1 MAIGEIQINALPEAS
16 LPLRLT
22 DIMHL
27 KEGVEDRRATLGDVL
42 YPHTSR
48 TDNPHA
54 VTKGQI
60 GLSNVVNELQLIKSN
75 NLSDV
80 PDKAVARQNL
90 EILSA
95 DEVNQAVA
103 KHADRTDNP
112 HNVTKIQVGLGN
124 VLNVSQ
130 LERAQNL
137 ADVPN
142 KATARQNLGVLS
154 SGEVQQ
160 AIGNHVNDKR
170 NPHGVTKTQVG
181 LGNVQNWTET
191 HTYTE
196 NNTGKYVAADALYKL
211 YKAIQDQ
218 YPIGSTVISYNSA
231 NPSTYLLCGGT
242 WVLTSK
248 GRCLVGYDDRNAG
261 RAVGSQFGAATVTL
275 NVNNLPSHSHSVTL
289 TGGGHNHTAKAT
301 ASNTGDHSHA
311 TYIGS
316 HSHSVSGN
324 TSAFDYG
331 SKNTNTTGN
340 HAHGARVTM
349 RTGTASPEGGG
360 DWTGFGPGGG
370 YNQGVAIDAAG
381 NHYHTVAIGA
391 HSHSF
396 SGNTSAFDYG
406 SKASNTT
413 GDHTHAVTVTVDT
426 NSSHT
431 HTGNTNATGGGSAFS
446 VEQPS
451 EVVYIWRRTA

>member
-54 VTKGQI
+54 VTKGQV

-103 KHADRTDNP
+103 EHADRTDNP
-112 HNVTKIQVGLGN
+112 HNVTKTQVGLGN

-160 AIGNHVNDKR
+160 VIGNHVNDKE

-181 LGNVQNWTET
+181 LANVQNWTET

-242 WVLTSK
+242 WVLASK

-275 NVNNLPSHSHSVTL
+275 NVNNLPSHTHAVTL
-289 TGGGHNHTAKAT
+289 TGGAHNHTASASAT
-301 ASNTGDHSHA
+301 NAGNHAHS

-316 HSHSVSGN
+316 HSHSFSGTTSTFDYGTKNTNTTGAHSHTIELDRGDRGFGRAEQASEGLERRANTSTEGNHYHSVAIGAHNHTVSGN

-331 SKNTNTTGN
+331 SKT
-340 HAHGARVTM
+340 
-349 RTGTASPEGGG
+349 
-360 DWTGFGPGGG
+360 
-370 YNQGVAIDAAG
+370 
-381 NHYHTVAIGA
+381 
-391 HSHSF
+391 
-396 SGNTSAFDYG
+396 
-406 SKASNTT
+406 SNTT
-413 GDHTHAVTVTVDT
+413 GDHTHAITVSVAT
-426 NSSHT
+426 NNSHT
-431 HTGNTNATGGGSAFS
+431 HSGNTNATGGGAAFS

>member
-103 KHADRTDNP
+103 EHADRTDNP
-112 HNVTKIQVGLGN
+112 HN
-124 VLNVSQ
+124 
-130 LERAQNL
+130 
-137 ADVPN
+137 
-142 KATARQNLGVLS
+142 
-154 SGEVQQ
+154 
-160 AIGNHVNDKR
+160 
-170 NPHGVTKTQVG
+170 VTKTQVG

-218 YPIGSTVISYNSA
+218 YPIGSTVISYNAA

-242 WVLTSK
+242 WVLASK

-275 NVNNLPSHSHSVTL
+275 NVNNLPSHTHAVTL
-289 TGGGHNHTAKAT
+289 TGGAHNHTASASAT
-301 ASNTGDHSHA
+301 NAGNHAHS

-316 HSHSVSGN
+316 HSHSFSGTTSTFDYGTKNTNTTGAHSHTIELDRGDRGFGRAEQASEGLERRANTSTEGNHYHSVAIGAHNHTVSGN

-331 SKNTNTTGN
+331 SKT
-340 HAHGARVTM
+340 
-349 RTGTASPEGGG
+349 
-360 DWTGFGPGGG
+360 
-370 YNQGVAIDAAG
+370 
-381 NHYHTVAIGA
+381 
-391 HSHSF
+391 
-396 SGNTSAFDYG
+396 
-406 SKASNTT
+406 SNTT
-413 GDHTHAVTVTVDT
+413 GDHTHAITVSVAT
-426 NSSHT
+426 NNSHT
-431 HTGNTNATGGGSAFS
+431 HSGNTNATGGGAAFS